1 MNEPAYAA
9 VPDDYDAIEQAVR
22 ETPRGRWFLE
32 EFARRH
38 RVADT
43 TQVLDAIE
51 RLARDADAGLR
62 LGFVYHEALELHRAL
77 AEAQT
82 DLAEVKPGEETEDP
96 ATIAG
101 TAARAAAD
109 IVHAAERLQEIGE
122 KLRSKNVE
130 SDLCDEIETHAGGIF
145 MAASYGALTA
155 KRIAIV
161 VEAMRGIEER
171 LTRVIERWES
181 EVN

>member
-1 MNEPAYAA
+1 MSEPAYTA
-9 VPDDYDAIEQAVR
+9 VPDDYEAIEQAVR

-43 TQVLDAIE
+43 ADVLDAIGK
-51 RLARDADAGLR
+51 LARDADAGAR

-77 AEAQT
+77 TEAQAELAEA
-82 DLAEVKPGEETEDP
+82 KPGEETEGP
-96 ATIAG
+96 ATIAE

-109 IVHAAERLQEIGE
+109 IVHAAERLQEISE
-122 KLRSKNVE
+122 KLRSRNVE

-145 MAASYGALTA
+145 MSASYGALTG
-155 KRIAIV
+155 KRIAV
-161 VEAMRGIEER
+161 VADALRRIEER
-171 LTRVIERWES
+171 LARVIERWEA
-181 EVN
+181 ELG